1 MSTHAVT
8 RRRRGVTTIVALA
21 ALTTAAGT
29 AAQAYA
35 QPGSIDARM
44 VRTEAQRATA
54 AETLES
60 PRSASPAGGHALG
73 GFNVQGWPVVVEVS
87 GNAKRIQLAVTGL
100 NMSCS
105 SGARFPLQEGWQH
118 LAVARN
124 GRIHAARTIPAI
136 PGSAVSITG
145 GFHSFA
151 AVMNRRQATIFG
163 SWRLH
168 LDFRAADG
176 STDHCDS
183 GLVGFAAR
191 L

>member
-8 RRRRGVTTIVALA
+8 RKHRGVTTIVAVA
-21 ALTTAAGT
+21 ALSAAAGG
-29 AAQAYA
+29 AAQADA
-35 QPGSIDARM
+35 RPGSTGAKM
-44 VRTEAQRATA
+44 VRSEAQLATA
-54 AETLES
+54 TETLAS

-87 GNAKRIQLAVTGL
+87 GNTKRIQLALTGL

-105 SGARFPLQEGWQH
+105 SGARFPVQEFWQR

-124 GRIHAARTIPAI
+124 GRIHVARTIPATS
-136 PGSAVSITG
+136 GSDVSITG
-145 GFHSFA
+145 GSHSFA

-163 SWRLH
+163 AWRLH
-168 LDFRAADG
+168 LDFRTADG
-176 STDHCDS
+176 KADHCDS